1 MKYRE
6 FGKTGIQVS
15 ALGFGAM
22 RLPVVAV
29 DPQDPKSEKVVDEKE
44 AVAIIRRAI
53 RKGVNYVDTAY
64 GYHGGHSERIVGLA
78 LQDGWR
84 EKTYLAT
91 KFPCWQWKK
100 SGDFGRILNTQLK
113 RLQTDHIDFY
123 MFHAVGAQ
131 SWNDVILKQGL
142 LEKMLKARKAGKI
155 RHIGFS
161 FHDSLEVFKSIVDYT
176 DIWDFCQ
183 IQINYLDTEHQAGLA
198 GLRYAHAKGLAVIAM
213 EPLKGG
219 TLANLPQEA
228 AKVFEGT
235 ARSPVE
241 WGLDFLWNMPEV
253 SMLLSGMGTRQMVDD
268 NVQYAGRSKPGMLAP
283 ADTAIIAQ
291 FQMEGQTGAFPESS
305 VEEIRSLV
313 EEAGTPSLETHL
325 GGQVLQSAEVPFG
338 AGEVFGIIAALI
350 ILAVVFRSLIPAFIP
365 IVTAIVGVGVSMLAL
380 VALSAG
386 VDIPSVTTALG
397 AI

>member
-22 RLPVVAV
+22 RLPVVAI

-213 EPLKGG
+213 APLKGG

-291 FQMEGQTGAFPESS
+291 ARQAMQGVDSIPCTACEYCLPC
-305 VEEIRSLV
+305 
-313 EEAGTPSLETHL
+313 
-325 GGQVLQSAEVPFG
+325 PFG
-338 AGEVFGIIAALI
+338 VAIPYNFRAFNNLSKGRTKAECKTQYDTWVTMFGKRADACVGCRACEPRCPQRIVISERMKEVAATFKRI
-350 ILAVVFRSLIPAFIP
+350 RAKKIEA
-365 IVTAIVGVGVSMLAL
+365 
-380 VALSAG
+380 
-386 VDIPSVTTALG
+386 
-397 AI
+397 